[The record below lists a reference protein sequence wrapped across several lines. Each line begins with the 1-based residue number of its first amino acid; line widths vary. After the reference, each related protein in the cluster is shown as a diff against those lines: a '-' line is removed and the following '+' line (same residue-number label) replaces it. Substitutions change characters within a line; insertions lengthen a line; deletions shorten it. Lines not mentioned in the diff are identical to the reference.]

1 MEKLRKFIRKE
12 LKILKEGEVVKM
24 SLPNDAKRILFNY
37 LNMRATHIKNVQAI
51 KSVQPSYRI
60 YLNNNQSFVI
70 KDIGNGFGFGLVIIS
85 GKTYDVL
92 DKKQQPFALD
102 ALNKLQ
108 TGPIMNPTGDEEGAD
123 MGGDTG
129 GGGGGETSPEEPEE
143 EPAEEPE
150 EPEA

>member
-1 MEKLRKFIRKE
+1 MEQLRKFIRKE
-12 LKILKEGEVVKM
+12 LKELKEATVKRP
-24 SLPNDAKRILFNY
+24 LPNDAKRILFNN
-37 LNMRATHIKNVQAI
+37 LNMRKTHIKNIQAI

-92 DKKQQPFALD
+92 DKKQQPLALD

-129 GGGGGETSPEEPEE
+129 GGGETTPEEPEE
-143 EPAEEPE
+143 EPAEEPAE

>member
-1 MEKLRKFIRKE
+1 MEQLRKFIRKE
-12 LKILKEGEVVKM
+12 LKELKEATVKRP
-24 SLPNDAKRILFNY
+24 LPNDAKRILFNN
-37 LNMRATHIKNVQAI
+37 LNMRTTHIKNIQAI

-92 DKKQQPFALD
+92 DKKQQPLALD

-129 GGGGGETSPEEPEE
+129 GGGETTPEEPEE
-143 EPAEEPE
+143 EPAEEPAE
-150 EPEA
+150 EPEV

>member
-1 MEKLRKFIRKE
+1 MEQLRKFIRKE
-12 LKILKEGEVVKM
+12 LKELKEATVKRP
-24 SLPNDAKRILFNY
+24 LPNDAKRILFNN
-37 LNMRATHIKNVQAI
+37 LNMRTTHIKNIQAI

-92 DKKQQPFALD
+92 DKKQQPLALD

-123 MGGDTG
+123 VGGDTG
-129 GGGGGETSPEEPEE
+129 GGGETTPEEPEE
-143 EPAEEPE
+143 EPAEEPAE

>member
-1 MEKLRKFIRKE
+1 MEQLRKFIRKE
-12 LKILKEGEVVKM
+12 LKELKEATVKRP
-24 SLPNDAKRILFNY
+24 LPNDAKRILFNN
-37 LNMRATHIKNVQAI
+37 LNMRTTHIKNIQAI

-92 DKKQQPFALD
+92 DKKQQPLALD

-129 GGGGGETSPEEPEE
+129 GGGETTPEEPEE
-143 EPAEEPE
+143 EPAEEPAE